1 MHGKKAFTPE
11 MLSEPEPVALISA
24 THDVL
29 AEELGSLGRN
39 IPDEMAR
46 ALDENIFLFSGF
58 KTYHELNDASRL
70 LKDEDGGFKP
80 FDRFL
85 QDVQAI
91 DAQYNQNWL
100 YAEYNFATASTQM
113 AAKWA
118 DIERDGDEYDL
129 QYRTA
134 LDGLVREEHAAL
146 EGITLPPSD
155 KFWNEYYPPNGWNCR
170 CTAVQVLKDKY
181 PLSDSDAA
189 CEAGERA
196 TTQIGKNGQNK
207 AAMFRFN
214 PGKAGK
220 VFPPKHPYY
229 KAPNNASKAAKQAA
243 SIAADKYLLKAK
255 TVSEAEA
262 EIAKNLGVTCNFKGF
277 TKADLVQI
285 QDIYKSVAAH
295 LDRCPDLK
303 NKIHFVG
310 SMQGR
315 REVYAGH
322 LYDELKKLNPSVP
335 DDILRKKANQ
345 NASKWMKISS
355 NTYAVSSS
363 GYRYDDLNGVSFN
376 AKFRGDTLKNALD
389 SDVKNKWHPEGCN
402 TAKSVFDHE
411 LGHKID
417 EATGLRTDV
426 EFLKIFND
434 AEKHG
439 ADWIKDNLSKYAY
452 VQSYKSGNYDPKAE
466 FIAEAW
472 SEYLNNPNP
481 RPIAKSVGDLI
492 AKKIKWQ
499 K

>member
-29 AEELGSLGRN
+29 AEELGSLGRS

-70 LKDEDGGFKP
+70 LKDEDGGLKP

-100 YAEYNFATASTQM
+100 YAEYNFATSSTQM

-170 CTAVQVLKDKY
+170 CTAVQVLHDKY

-196 TTQIGKNGQNK
+196 TTQIGKNGENK

-229 KAPNNASKAAKQAA
+229 KAPAEAGKKVNAIVATMVTSSEETAKKVQAQKEHFDWVNSNLPKVKVGKFTA
-243 SIAADKYLLKAK
+243 YRFDVKFDGIEAIINKNSYKEIANKGKSDDDYIERLSVAQKIHLNADKFIYLADRDEEGRDHPDAVFKSFQGEIDGFSVLIKLKCNRDGNILWAL
-255 TVSEAEA
+255 
-262 EIAKNLGVTCNFKGF
+262 EIIE
-277 TKADLVQI
+277 KA
-285 QDIYKSVAAH
+285 
-295 LDRCPDLK
+295 P
-303 NKIHFVG
+303 
-310 SMQGR
+310 
-315 REVYAGH
+315 
-322 LYDELKKLNPSVP
+322 
-335 DDILRKKANQ
+335 
-345 NASKWMKISS
+345 
-355 NTYAVSSS
+355 
-363 GYRYDDLNGVSFN
+363 
-376 AKFRGDTLKNALD
+376 
-389 SDVKNKWHPEGCN
+389 
-402 TAKSVFDHE
+402 
-411 LGHKID
+411 
-417 EATGLRTDV
+417 
-426 EFLKIFND
+426 
-434 AEKHG
+434 
-439 ADWIKDNLSKYAY
+439 
-452 VQSYKSGNYDPKAE
+452 
-466 FIAEAW
+466 
-472 SEYLNNPNP
+472 
-481 RPIAKSVGDLI
+481 
-492 AKKIKWQ
+492 
-499 K
+499 

>member
-29 AEELGSLGRN
+29 AEELGSLGRS

-100 YAEYNFATASTQM
+100 YAEYNFATSSTQM
-113 AAKWA
+113 ATKWA

-170 CTAVQVLKDKY
+170 CTAVQVLHDKY

-196 TTQIGKNGQNK
+196 TTQIGKNGENK

-229 KAPNNASKAAKQAA
+229 KAPAEAGKKVNAIVATMVTSADPRETAYRRYKSDPDYTDVKKDRETGAFKATHKDHNFDKVKGKYEVQTRDIGYKNGYCVVLESEKGKGLGENYTEGLWNGSRFELAACEHPDNNNNIVKGLKHCASKTDTQTAVLYFPNG
-243 SIAADKYLLKAK
+243 D
-255 TVSEAEA
+255 
-262 EIAKNLGVTCNFKGF
+262 
-277 TKADLVQI
+277 
-285 QDIYKSVAAH
+285 
-295 LDRCPDLK
+295 
-303 NKIHFVG
+303 FV
-310 SMQGR
+310 
-315 REVYAGH
+315 REDVERAI
-322 LYDELKKLNPSVP
+322 N
-335 DDILRKKANQ
+335 
-345 NASKWMKISS
+345 
-355 NTYAVSSS
+355 
-363 GYRYDDLNGVSFN
+363 RYY
-376 AKFRGDTLKNALD
+376 
-389 SDVKNKWHPEGCN
+389 
-402 TAKSVFDHE
+402 
-411 LGHKID
+411 
-417 EATGLRTDV
+417 GLRETLGDG
-426 EFLKIFND
+426 FKDFDAIF
-434 AEKHG
+434 
-439 ADWIKDNLSKYAY
+439 
-452 VQSYKSGNYDPKAE
+452 VVSGD
-466 FIAEAW
+466 
-472 SEYLNNPNP
+472 
-481 RPIAKSVGDLI
+481 SVY
-492 AKKIKWQ
+492 Q
-499 K
+499 MR